1 MQRTPEPELMDDP
14 AQARAY
20 AEADFDAPNT
30 AFVSHL
36 EARLDLPVVGRVLDL
51 GCGPGDILARLARR
65 FPGWQLVGLDGSS
78 AMLAHAAVATAP
90 YAGRVRLAVGL
101 VPEGLPEAAPF
112 DLILSNSLLHHLH
125 APEGLWR
132 MIRRLGRP
140 GAAVF
145 VADLLRPAD
154 EAAASAIVSAYSGDE
169 PEILRRDFYH
179 SLLAAFSVEEVRAQ
193 VEEAGL
199 GAFHV
204 EPVSDRHLVA
214 YGHLP

>member
-132 MIRRLGRP
+132 MIRRLGR
-140 GAAVF
+140 
-145 VADLLRPAD
+145 
-154 EAAASAIVSAYSGDE
+154 
-169 PEILRRDFYH
+169 DFYN